1 MDIIAPAEDGR
12 KTSGLAITSLV
23 LGVLSIGL
31 FCLTGLPA
39 AICGHVATA
48 RIKTSGGTL
57 TGGGLAL
64 AGTIIGYA
72 MTVLG
77 VLAILLLPVFSK
89 VSEPPASRK
98 ARYQARQLFIACKL
112 YAADYGGY
120 PDSFQQLVAEE
131 LISDSSLLYPRIPL
145 DGLPPG
151 EPLFRLLVPGVNE
164 SEIEPSAPVIVSVVP
179 VGRAGGADEWVVV
192 KADGSTAGY
201 GRDELL
207 DMGIDPD
214 DLAPGPER

>member
-1 MDIIAPAEDGR
+1 
-12 KTSGLAITSLV
+12 
-23 LGVLSIGL
+23 
-31 FCLTGLPA
+31 
-39 AICGHVATA
+39 
-48 RIKTSGGTL
+48 
-57 TGGGLAL
+57 
-64 AGTIIGYA
+64 

-131 LISDSSLLYPRIPL
+131 LIDDSSLLYPRRPL
-145 DGLPPG
+145 DGLPHG
-151 EPLFRLLVPGVNE
+151 EPLFLLLVPGVDE
-164 SEIEPSAPVIVSVVP
+164 SELDPSAPVIVSVVP
-179 VGRAGGADEWVVV
+179 VGGAGGAKWVVV
-192 KADGSTAGY
+192 KADGHTAGY

-207 DMGIDPD
+207 DMSIDPD
-214 DLAPGPER
+214 DLAPGPEH